1 MLGAAFSLGKN
12 LMSEGIFMPSI
23 CVKNAQVSVRF
34 RPAANSKTKLPV
46 GYRWIGECLG
56 QTSQIVANPN
66 VDKSSSSNGG
76 KQSQSN
82 AGPKAIIIEP
92 SRELAEQTL
101 RCISDF
107 KKHLPSPIKEQ
118 LIIGDVN
125 AKEQLDQ
132 LRNRVDIIGK
142 ANDSFRSLLRLSSE
156 AGFLTLSLSLSS
168 VVATP
173 HRLDG
178 LIKDGHISLA
188 NCSFFIIDEIDALL
202 AQGNMKLLSDLQVK
216 MLKMFSGGR
225 RLQLIVCS
233 DTLHNFEVK
242 TTSRPGWT

>member
-118 LIIGDVN
+118 LIILGVN
-125 AKEQLDQ
+125 AKDQLDQ
-132 LRNRVDIIGK
+132 LRNGVDIIGK

-156 AGFLTLSLSLSS
+156 AGFLTLSLSS

-216 MLKMFSGGR
+216 MPKMFSDGR

-233 DTLHNFEVK
+233 ATLHNFEVK